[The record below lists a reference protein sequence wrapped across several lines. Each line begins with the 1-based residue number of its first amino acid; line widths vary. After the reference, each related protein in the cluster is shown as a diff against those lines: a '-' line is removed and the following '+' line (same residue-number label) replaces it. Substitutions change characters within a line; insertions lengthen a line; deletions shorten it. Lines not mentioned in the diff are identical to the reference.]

1 MTRVAGEFGDPKQKE
16 AMKMVS
22 SDVNFVFSQAYDIG
36 DNSITLEQESTEMPS
51 LKEIVA
57 KETSELLEQKKR
69 LSVRDLTKRF
79 EQGLSEASKLSNE
92 AKWREV
98 ASLDRHVLLKKLRDV
113 LDSLRGR
120 VAGRNKDDADEAI
133 SMVEVLAVQLTQREG
148 ELIQEKAE
156 LKRLA
161 TFLRQTTE
169 DAKRAVEEERALA
182 HAEIE
187 NALDAVQRVE
197 KAFQDQKLITSSS
210 NKHLHELEELRKE
223 VQEARRIKMLHQ
235 PSRVYFNNCTNFEP
249 IFIGYGHG
257 ARASSFK
264 GPTHRE
270 VYELYSAKKRVGSG
284 IRINAWIKILSMP
297 IGTIEIF
304 HSAPALRCGMT
315 LLAKVKRVE
324 ENISDTYQLEGSE
337 SLGSCLCIVPQVDS
351 APSIS
356 NYHIQWYR
364 MLPGG
369 NKELIFGAT
378 KPVYA
383 PEPYDVGR
391 LLQAEIIL
399 DDQKMTVTTTGPIDP
414 AAGLGDHVENL
425 LRKPDTEFNVV
436 IMQMNG
442 RDYHT
447 KSAHVFH
454 VGKMKIK
461 LRKGKST
468 MAKESYSSSMLLC
481 GVRGGG
487 NAAARSLLWQVRKG
501 LTFTLAFEFERER
514 NAAIMLA
521 RRFAFDCNIV
531 LAGPDDRSSRG
542 T

>member
-235 PSRVYFNNCTNFEP
+235 PSRVMDME
-249 IFIGYGHG
+249 H
-257 ARASSFK
+257 
-264 GPTHRE
+264 
-270 VYELYSAKKRVGSG
+270 ELQ
-284 IRINAWIKILSMP
+284 
-297 IGTIEIF
+297 
-304 HSAPALRCGMT
+304 ALRAQLTEKSMNCIQ
-315 LLAKVKRVE
+315 LKRELAKVKRVE

-447 KSAHVFH
+447 KSAHVFL